1 MNNTG
6 VFLSRTSVRTVC
18 TVIYPRSGL
27 GCFKQFFV
35 WLELVSC
42 FGVREFNR
50 PDAGERAFGVKGRT
64 EVVLFL
70 RTIEKTRSSS
80 AFECG
85 IISTN
90 IATFDRRLNRNL
102 LSGAFKVEM

>member
-6 VFLSRTSVRTVC
+6 VFLSCTSFRTVC

-50 PDAGERAFGVKGRT
+50 QDAGGQGQVGTRSCSCES
-64 EVVLFL
+64 L
-70 RTIEKTRSSS
+70 KTRSSS

-90 IATFDRRLNRNL
+90 IATFDRRLNCNL